1 MMQRLAIWIVNI
13 LEKKGALRS
22 GVSRETYIYGFDI
35 AIYTFLSTFGLFLIG
50 WIADRPIETALLI
63 FLYYTN
69 QSSGGGFHASSH
81 LMCFLTMVLGEL
93 LFLASFLLPYSPF
106 TCSGI
111 SVISLLFM
119 WTHPLVLHPNKS
131 YLKKKAPQL
140 IKRSRQIL
148 LLETTLLVAFILLNI
163 PDIIQTG
170 SLALLLSTISRDV
183 PILKHT
189 GIVDFSSKSNILY
202 VYIANMHQLL

>member
-1 MMQRLAIWIVNI
+1 MMQRLAIWIVSI

-111 SVISLLFM
+111 SVISLSCGRIRLF
-119 WTHPLVLHPNKS
+119 S
-131 YLKKKAPQL
+131 
-140 IKRSRQIL
+140 
-148 LLETTLLVAFILLNI
+148 
-163 PDIIQTG
+163 IQTKAISKRKRLN
-170 SLALLLSTISRDV
+170 SLS
-183 PILKHT
+183 ILVK
-189 GIVDFSSKSNILY
+189 FCWLKLPC
-202 VYIANMHQLL
+202 

>member
-1 MMQRLAIWIVNI
+1 MMQRLAIWIVGI

-50 WIADRPIETALLI
+50 WIAGRPLETVLLI

-93 LFLASFLLPYSPF
+93 LFLISFLLPYSPF

-119 WTHPLVLHPNKS
+119 WMHPLVLHTNKS

-189 GIVDFSSKSNILY
+189 GIVDFS
-202 VYIANMHQLL
+202 

>member
-1 MMQRLAIWIVNI
+1 MMQRLAIWIVSI

-22 GVSRETYIYGFDI
+22 DVSRETYIYGFDI

-93 LFLASFLLPYSPF
+93 LFLASFLLPYLPF

-140 IKRSRQIL
+140 IKHSRQIL
-148 LLETTLLVAFILLNI
+148 LLEAALLVAFILLNI

-170 SLALLLSTISRDV
+170 SLAFLLSAVSRNV

-189 GIVDFSSKSNILY
+189 GIVDFS
-202 VYIANMHQLL
+202 

>member
-1 MMQRLAIWIVNI
+1 MMQRLAIWIVGI

-50 WIADRPIETALLI
+50 WIADRPLETALLI

-119 WTHPLVLHPNKS
+119 WMHPLVLHPNKS
-131 YLKKKAPQL
+131 YLKKKAQQL
-140 IKRSRQIL
+140 IKHSRQIL
-148 LLETTLLVAFILLNI
+148 LLEAALLVAFILLNI

-170 SLALLLSTISRDV
+170 SLAFLLSAVSRNV

-189 GIVDFSSKSNILY
+189 GIVDFS
-202 VYIANMHQLL
+202 

>member
-148 LLETTLLVAFILLNI
+148 LLEAALLVAFILLNI

-170 SLALLLSTISRDV
+170 SLAFLLSAVSRNV

-189 GIVDFSSKSNILY
+189 GIVDFS
-202 VYIANMHQLL
+202 

>member
-1 MMQRLAIWIVNI
+1 MMQRLAIWIVSI

-93 LFLASFLLPYSPF
+93 LFFVSFLLPYSLLA
-106 TCSGI
+106 CIGI

-148 LLETTLLVAFILLNI
+148 LLEAALLVAFILLNI
-163 PDIIQTG
+163 PDIIQAG
-170 SLALLLSTISRDV
+170 SLAFLLSAVSRNV

-189 GIVDFSSKSNILY
+189 GIVDFS
-202 VYIANMHQLL
+202 

>member
-1 MMQRLAIWIVNI
+1 MMQRLAIWIVGM
-13 LEKKGALRS
+13 LEKKGALHS
-22 GVSRETYIYGFDI
+22 DISRETYIYGFDI

-50 WIADRPIETALLI
+50 WIAGRPLETALLI

-93 LFLASFLLPYSPF
+93 LFLISFLLPYSPF

-119 WTHPLVLHPNKS
+119 WMHPLVLHTNKS
-131 YLKKKAPQL
+131 YLKKK
-140 IKRSRQIL
+140 
-148 LLETTLLVAFILLNI
+148 
-163 PDIIQTG
+163 
-170 SLALLLSTISRDV
+170 
-183 PILKHT
+183 
-189 GIVDFSSKSNILY
+189 
-202 VYIANMHQLL
+202 

>member
-1 MMQRLAIWIVNI
+1 MMQRLAIWIVSI

-81 LMCFLTMVLGEL
+81 LMCFLTMILGEL
-93 LFLASFLLPYSPF
+93 LFLVSFLLPYSLLV
-106 TCSGI
+106 CIGI
-111 SVISLLFM
+111 SVISLFFM
-119 WTHPLVLHPNKS
+119 WIHPLVLHPNKS

-148 LLETTLLVAFILLNI
+148 LLEAALLVAFILLNI

-170 SLALLLSTISRDV
+170 SLAFLLSAVSRNV

-189 GIVDFSSKSNILY
+189 GIVDFS
-202 VYIANMHQLL
+202 

>member
-1 MMQRLAIWIVNI
+1 MMQQLAIWIVGI

-22 GVSRETYIYGFDI
+22 DVSRETYIYGFDN

-50 WIADRPIETALLI
+50 WIADRPLETALLI

-119 WTHPLVLHPNKS
+119 WMHPLVLHPNKS

-148 LLETTLLVAFILLNI
+148 LLEAALLVAFILLNI

-170 SLALLLSTISRDV
+170 SLAFLLSAVSRNV

-189 GIVDFSSKSNILY
+189 GIVDFS
-202 VYIANMHQLL
+202 

>member
-1 MMQRLAIWIVNI
+1 MMQRLAIWIVGI

-50 WIADRPIETALLI
+50 WIACRPLETALLI

-93 LFLASFLLPYSPF
+93 LFLISFLLPYSLLA
-106 TCSGI
+106 CIGI

-119 WTHPLVLHPNKS
+119 WIHPLVLHTNKS

-140 IKRSRQIL
+140 IKHSRQIL
-148 LLETTLLVAFILLNI
+148 LVEIALLIIFILLNV
-163 PDIIQTG
+163 PAIIQTI
-170 SLALLLSTISRDV
+170 SLTLLLSAISRSV
-183 PILKHT
+183 PILRHT
-189 GIVDFSSKSNILY
+189 GIIRF
-202 VYIANMHQLL
+202 Q

>member
-1 MMQRLAIWIVNI
+1 MMQQLAIWIVGI

-22 GVSRETYIYGFDI
+22 DVSRETYIYGFDI

-50 WIADRPIETALLI
+50 WIADRPLETALLI

-119 WTHPLVLHPNKS
+119 WMHPLVLHPNKS

-148 LLETTLLVAFILLNI
+148 LLEAALLVAFILLNI

-170 SLALLLSTISRDV
+170 SLAFLLSAVSRNV

-189 GIVDFSSKSNILY
+189 GIVDFS
-202 VYIANMHQLL
+202 

>member
-1 MMQRLAIWIVNI
+1 MMQRLAIWIVGM
-13 LEKKGALRS
+13 LEKKGALHS
-22 GVSRETYIYGFDI
+22 DISRETYIYGFDI

-50 WIADRPIETALLI
+50 WIAGRPLETALLI

-93 LFLASFLLPYSPF
+93 LFLISFLLPYSPF

-119 WTHPLVLHPNKS
+119 WMHPLVLHTNKS
-131 YLKKKAPQL
+131 YLKKKAQQL
-140 IKRSRQIL
+140 IKHSRQIL
-148 LLETTLLVAFILLNI
+148 LLEAALLVAFILLNI

-170 SLALLLSTISRDV
+170 SLAFLLSAVSRNV

-189 GIVDFSSKSNILY
+189 GIVDFS
-202 VYIANMHQLL
+202 

>member
-1 MMQRLAIWIVNI
+1 MMQRLAIWIVGM
-13 LEKKGALRS
+13 LEKKGALHS
-22 GVSRETYIYGFDI
+22 DISRETYIYGFDI
-35 AIYTFLSTFGLFLIG
+35 TIYTFLSTFGLFLIG
-50 WIADRPIETALLI
+50 WIAGRPLETALLI

-93 LFLASFLLPYSPF
+93 LFLISFLLPYSLLA
-106 TCSGI
+106 CIGI

-189 GIVDFSSKSNILY
+189 GIVDFS
-202 VYIANMHQLL
+202 

>member
-1 MMQRLAIWIVNI
+1 MRQISEYIVK
-13 LEKKGALRS
+13 LFEKRRVICAS
-22 GVSRETYIYGFDI
+22 AEEREVYIYGFDI
-35 AIYTFLSTFGLFLIG
+35 AIYTFLSTLGLFFIG
-50 WIADRPIETALLI
+50 WMAGRPIETTLLI
-63 FLYYTN
+63 FLYYIN
-69 QSSGGGFHASSH
+69 QSFGGGFHASSH

-93 LFLASFLLPYSPF
+93 LFFVSFLLPYSLLA
-106 TCSGI
+106 CIGI

-189 GIVDFSSKSNILY
+189 GIVDFS
-202 VYIANMHQLL
+202 

>member
-1 MMQRLAIWIVNI
+1 MRQISEYIVK
-13 LEKKGALRS
+13 LFEKR
-22 GVSRETYIYGFDI
+22 GVICASAEERKVYIYGFDI
-35 AIYTFLSTFGLFLIG
+35 AIYTFFSTLGLFFIG
-50 WIADRPIETALLI
+50 WMAGRPIETTLLI
-63 FLYYTN
+63 FLYYIN
-69 QSSGGGFHASSH
+69 QSFGGGFHASSH

-140 IKRSRQIL
+140 IKHSRQIL
-148 LLETTLLVAFILLNI
+148 LVEIALLIVFILLNV
-163 PDIIQTG
+163 PAIIQTI
-170 SLALLLSTISRDV
+170 SLTLLLSAISRSV

-189 GIVDFSSKSNILY
+189 GIVDFS
-202 VYIANMHQLL
+202 

>member
-1 MMQRLAIWIVNI
+1 MMQRLAIWIVSI

-69 QSSGGGFHASSH
+69 QSSGGG
-81 LMCFLTMVLGEL
+81 
-93 LFLASFLLPYSPF
+93 
-106 TCSGI
+106 I
-111 SVISLLFM
+111 SVISLFFM
-119 WTHPLVLHPNKS
+119 WIHPLVLHPNKS

-140 IKRSRQIL
+140 IKHSRQIL
-148 LLETTLLVAFILLNI
+148 LVEIALLIVFILLNI
-163 PDIIQTG
+163 PAIIQTI
-170 SLALLLSTISRDV
+170 SLTLLLSAISRSV
-183 PILKHT
+183 PIFKHT
-189 GIVDFSSKSNILY
+189 GIVDFS
-202 VYIANMHQLL
+202 